1 MKKFPQHQP
10 PAEMRKLLILRLRG
24 KHMND
29 MENRSLDS
37 KQSGTTALQ
46 KKRFRIYKPNWMR
59 SSRSLTTRKPFL
71 PGRSIAERFPKK
83 AEQIFSKLS
92 DCSCSVIS
100 SESGDYVLLCASARE
115 SLLPDEERIIENW
128 LLTETNL
135 SRAELRM
142 TVLDSEETAE
152 PTDGT

>member
-10 PAEMRKLLILRLRG
+10 PAEMPKLLILRLRG
-24 KHMND
+24 KNMKD

-37 KQSGTTALQ
+37 KQSGTIALQ
-46 KKRFRIYKPNWMR
+46 KKTIQDIQAQLDAKQAQFDNKEALLAKQIDCREI
-59 SSRSLTTRKPFL
+59 S
-71 PGRSIAERFPKK
+71 KK

-135 SRAELRM
+135 SRAVLRM
-142 TVLDSEETAE
+142 TALDSEETAE

>member
-1 MKKFPQHQP
+1 MRSRKKQ
-10 PAEMRKLLILRLRG
+10 
-24 KHMND
+24 
-29 MENRSLDS
+29 
-37 KQSGTTALQ
+37 
-46 KKRFRIYKPNWMR
+46 FRIYKPGWTR
-59 SSRSLTTRKPFL
+59 SRHSLTAWKPFL

-92 DCSCSVIS
+92 DCSFGVIS

-115 SLLPDEERIIENW
+115 SFLPDEERTIENW
-128 LLTETNL
+128 LLTETNP

-142 TVLDSEETAE
+142 TALDSEETAE